1 MMKYS
6 LEEQETHIYYEP
18 LDKVWIFESTYLPHI
33 KRLIEFKQ
41 YMVEQETEG
50 DRTNYIKLEIPAN
63 ELLIN
68 PFPKKHRQLSERQRA
83 KMRQQLQ
90 NNLKGVDK

>member
-1 MMKYS
+1 
-6 LEEQETHIYYEP
+6 
-18 LDKVWIFESTYLPHI
+18 
-33 KRLIEFKQ
+33 
-41 YMVEQETEG
+41 MVEQETEG

-90 NNLKGVDK
+90 NNLKGADK